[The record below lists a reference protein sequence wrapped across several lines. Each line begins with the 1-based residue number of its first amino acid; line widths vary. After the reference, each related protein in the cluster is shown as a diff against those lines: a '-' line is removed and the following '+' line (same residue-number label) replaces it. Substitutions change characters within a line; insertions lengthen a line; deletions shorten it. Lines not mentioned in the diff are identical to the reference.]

1 VSSSSPALREQIAKA
16 KAARRTEAAP
26 KSETPSKPS
35 ASSSVLRE
43 QIAKAKE
50 AARRAHAAKQFGNGT
65 PPRAVPAVT
74 ENEFGIQP
82 DPAEIAGFDFGLDD
96 PFNQRP
102 KGSKSLLRKRI
113 DAARLDG
120 RLNISAMEL
129 TEFPDEVFNMYE
141 YNPDD
146 KTVAWGEIVDMTA
159 IMAADNNLESLPE
172 ALFPDIEVESLQDS
186 DDVLPQFGGVQS
198 LDLHGNVLR
207 QLPVGLRHLTQLSKL
222 NLVRF
227 LCHPILYET
236 DSPIVSKPAARA
248 SFRRHHPNHML
259 ARA

>member
-1 VSSSSPALREQIAKA
+1 
-16 KAARRTEAAP
+16 
-26 KSETPSKPS
+26 
-35 ASSSVLRE
+35 
-43 QIAKAKE
+43 
-50 AARRAHAAKQFGNGT
+50 
-65 PPRAVPAVT
+65 
-74 ENEFGIQP
+74 
-82 DPAEIAGFDFGLDD
+82 
-96 PFNQRP
+96 
-102 KGSKSLLRKRI
+102 
-113 DAARLDG
+113 
-120 RLNISAMEL
+120 MEL

-248 SFRRHHPNHML
+248 SF
-259 ARA
+259 